1 MQRTISG
8 QKVTLESTGNARRDG
23 TAAVNEQKYTN
34 RYTYSLEIK
43 TSVDGLTVTAGNLQ
57 DDYTQLSQTING
69 LELTVV
75 KDGEVRTAFA
85 ADSSSVTISSGVI
98 SFASNSITIDSSNF
112 KLDRNGNVTATG
124 TFSSNNGVTGS
135 RQKRGRTDQRITNS
149 L

>member
-1 MQRTISG
+1 M
-8 QKVTLESTGNARRDG
+8 
-23 TAAVNEQKYTN
+23 
-34 RYTYSLEIK
+34 
-43 TSVDGLTVTAGNLQ
+43 DGLTVTAGNLQ

-124 TFSSNNGVTGS
+124 TFNSKTGS
-135 RQKRGRTDQRITNS
+135 LEAAEKRGRTDQRSTNS